1 MPNGLSIFRFKC
13 TSCGEWHEGM
23 PTFGAD
29 APLYFYSVPA
39 EERDGRCRL
48 TSDTCVVDRQH
59 FFIRGCLELPVHGAA
74 EKFVWGVWMSLS
86 EANFERFIA
95 VFEESKRS
103 HIGPF
108 VGWLSAELPLYP
120 STENLKTRAHLRDD
134 GVRPFIELEPTDHP
148 LAVEQRNGITVDRVA
163 EIYAYC
169 VHQQP

>member
-1 MPNGLSIFRFKC
+1 
-13 TSCGEWHEGM
+13 M
-23 PTFGAD
+23 PTFAAD

-39 EERDGRCRL
+39 DERDGRCRL
-48 TSDTCVVDRQH
+48 TSNTCIVDRQH
-59 FFIRGCLELPVHGAA
+59 FFIRGCLELPVHGA
-74 EKFVWGVWMSLS
+74 EENFVWGVWMSLS

-95 VFEESKRS
+95 AFEESKRS

-134 GVRPFIELEPTDHP
+134 GIRPFIELEPTGHP

-163 EIYAYC
+163 EIYGYYERR
-169 VHQQP
+169 QP